1 MFPNKPH
8 YFSLV
13 IVFFL
18 VICSCTMREEN
29 IALIDFSDQTAEQT
43 ISSGI
48 DTIPVLRVA
57 IAAVISPKESFVY
70 YRELFDFMSDRL
82 NMKIEFK
89 QRMSYEEVNNLLDR
103 NLVDIA
109 FICTGAYIDG
119 SDGFD
124 LLVTPV
130 TKDKPY
136 FHAYVIANEN
146 SGIETFQDIRDH
158 SFAYTDPLSF
168 TGRTYPLKRVLDQ
181 GSEPDSFF
189 SSLIYTMSH
198 DVSIQMVSR
207 NLVDAA
213 SVSGL
218 IFDYLSVNQPEMVMN
233 INIIEKSEDFGMPPV
248 VSSLLL
254 PVETRDRLRE
264 LFTQMHEDAR
274 GMEILGKLKIEH
286 FVIADDT
293 LYSSAR
299 KMRNEAWQ

>member
-1 MFPNKPH
+1 MFSSKPH
-8 YFSLV
+8 YFSL
-13 IVFFL
+13 IISFL
-18 VICSCTMREEN
+18 ILVSCNTREDN
-29 IALIDFSDQTAEQT
+29 IALIDFSDQTAGQNL
-43 ISSGI
+43 SSAT
-48 DTIPVLRVA
+48 DTVPILRVA

-89 QRMSYEEVNNLLDR
+89 QRMTYEDVNNLLDM

-130 TKDKPY
+130 TNNKPY
-136 FHAYVIANEN
+136 YHAYVIANKN
-146 SGIETFQDIRDH
+146 SGIRTFEDIRNH
-158 SFAYTDPLSF
+158 SFAFTDPLSF
-168 TGRTYPLKRVLDQ
+168 TGKTYAIKRVRDH
-181 GSEPDSFF
+181 GSEPDAFF

-213 SVSGL
+213 SVNGL
-218 IFDYLSVNQPEMVMN
+218 IFDYLSINQPDMLMN
-233 INIIEKSEDFGMPPV
+233 INIIEKSEVFGMPPI

-254 PVETRDRLRE
+254 PLETRDRLRE
-264 LFTQMHEDAR
+264 LFTHMHEDATGR
-274 GMEILGKLKIEH
+274 AILGKLQIER
-286 FVIADDT
+286 FIIADDT

-299 KMRNEAWQ
+299 IMRNEAWQ

>member
-1 MFPNKPH
+1 MFSVKPQ

-13 IVFFL
+13 VSFL
-18 VICSCTMREEN
+18 ILVSCNSREDN
-29 IALIDFSDQTAEQT
+29 IALIDFSDQTAGQT
-43 ISSGI
+43 LSPET
-48 DTIPVLRVA
+48 DTVPVLRVA

-70 YRELFDFMSDRL
+70 YRELFDFMSERL

-89 QRMSYEEVNNLLDR
+89 QRMTYEDVNNLLDM

-130 TKDKPY
+130 TKNKPY
-136 FHAYVIANEN
+136 YHAYVIANEN

-158 SFAYTDPLSF
+158 TFAFTDPLSF
-168 TGRTYPLKRVLDQ
+168 TGKTYAIKRVRDL

-189 SSLIYTMSH
+189 ASLIYTMSH

-218 IFDYLSVNQPEMVMN
+218 IFDYLSVNQPDMLMN
-233 INIIEKSEDFGMPPV
+233 VNIIERSEVFGMPPV

-254 PVETRDRLRE
+254 PAETRDRLRK
-264 LFTQMHEDAR
+264 LFTQMHEDDR
-274 GMEILGKLKIEH
+274 GREILGNLQLERFI
-286 FVIADDT
+286 IADDT

>member
-1 MFPNKPH
+1 MFSSKPH
-8 YFSLV
+8 YFSL
-13 IVFFL
+13 IISFL
-18 VICSCTMREEN
+18 ILVSCNTREDN
-29 IALIDFSDQTAEQT
+29 IALIDFSDQTVGQNL
-43 ISSGI
+43 SSAT
-48 DTIPVLRVA
+48 DTVPILRVA

-89 QRMSYEEVNNLLDR
+89 QRMTYEDVNNLLDM

-130 TKDKPY
+130 TNNKPY
-136 FHAYVIANEN
+136 YHAYVIANEN
-146 SGIETFQDIRDH
+146 SGIRTFEDIRNH
-158 SFAYTDPLSF
+158 SFAFTDPLSF
-168 TGRTYPLKRVLDQ
+168 TGKTYAIKRVRDH
-181 GSEPDSFF
+181 GSEPDAFF

-213 SVSGL
+213 SVNGL
-218 IFDYLSVNQPEMVMN
+218 IFDYLSINQPDMLMN
-233 INIIEKSEDFGMPPV
+233 INIIEKSEVFGMPPI

-254 PVETRDRLRE
+254 PLETRDRLRE
-264 LFTQMHEDAR
+264 LFTHMHEDATGR
-274 GMEILGKLKIEH
+274 AILGKLQIER
-286 FVIADDT
+286 FIIADDT

-299 KMRNEAWQ
+299 IMRNEAWQ

>member
-1 MFPNKPH
+1 MFSNKPH
-8 YFSLV
+8 YFSLL
-13 IVFFL
+13 ILYFL
-18 VICSCTMREEN
+18 IICSCTIREEN
-29 IALIDFSDQTAEQT
+29 IAHIDFSDQTAGQAL
-43 ISSGI
+43 SSGT

-82 NMKIEFK
+82 DMKIEFK
-89 QRMSYEEVNNLLDR
+89 QRMSYEEVNNLLDQ

-130 TKDKPY
+130 TKNQPY
-136 FHAYVIANEN
+136 YHAYVIANEN
-146 SGIETFQDIRDH
+146 TGIENFEDIRDH
-158 SFAYTDPLSF
+158 SFAFTDPLSF
-168 TGRTYPLKRVLDQ
+168 TGKTYAIKRLRDH

-218 IFDYLSVNQPEMVMN
+218 IFDYLAINQPDMTMN
-233 INIIEKSEDFGMPPV
+233 INIVERSEVFGMPPV

-254 PVETRDRLRE
+254 PVETRDRLRK
-264 LFTQMHEDAR
+264 LFTQMHEDAM
-274 GMEILGKLKIEH
+274 GQEILGKLQIDR
-286 FVIADDT
+286 FIIAEDT

-299 KMRNEAWQ
+299 KMRNEVWQ

>member
-1 MFPNKPH
+1 MFSSKPH
-8 YFSLV
+8 YFSL
-13 IVFFL
+13 IISFL
-18 VICSCTMREEN
+18 ILVSCNTREDN
-29 IALIDFSDQTAEQT
+29 IALIDFSDQTVGQNL
-43 ISSGI
+43 SSAT
-48 DTIPVLRVA
+48 DTVPILRVA

-89 QRMSYEEVNNLLDR
+89 QRMTYEDVNNLLDM

-130 TKDKPY
+130 TNNKPY
-136 FHAYVIANEN
+136 YHAYVIANKN
-146 SGIETFQDIRDH
+146 SGIRTFEDIRNH
-158 SFAYTDPLSF
+158 SFAFTDPLSF
-168 TGRTYPLKRVLDQ
+168 TGKTYAIKRVRDH
-181 GSEPDSFF
+181 GSEPDAFF

-213 SVSGL
+213 SVNGL
-218 IFDYLSVNQPEMVMN
+218 IFDYLSINQPDMLMN
-233 INIIEKSEDFGMPPV
+233 INIIEKSEVFGMPPI

-254 PVETRDRLRE
+254 PLETRDRLRE
-264 LFTQMHEDAR
+264 LFTHMHEDATGR
-274 GMEILGKLKIEH
+274 AILGKLQIER
-286 FVIADDT
+286 FIIADDT

-299 KMRNEAWQ
+299 IMRNEAWQ

>member
-1 MFPNKPH
+1 MFSGKPC

-13 IVFFL
+13 FSFL
-18 VICSCTMREEN
+18 ILVSCNSRQDN
-29 IALIDFSDQTAEQT
+29 ISFIDFSDQTAGQD
-43 ISSGI
+43 ISSGTDSVPI
-48 DTIPVLRVA
+48 LRVA
-57 IAAVISPKESFVY
+57 ISAVISPKESFVY

-89 QRMSYEEVNNLLDR
+89 QRMSYDEVNNLLDR

-136 FHAYVIANEN
+136 YHAYVIANEN
-146 SGIETFQDIRDH
+146 SGIESFQDIRDH
-158 SFAYTDPLSF
+158 TFAFTDPLSF
-168 TGRTYPLKRVLDQ
+168 TGKTYAIKRVRDH
-181 GSEPDSFF
+181 GSEPEAFF
-189 SSLIYTMSH
+189 SSLIYTRSH

-207 NLVDAA
+207 NLIDAA
-213 SVSGL
+213 SVNGL
-218 IFDYLSVNQPEMVMN
+218 IFDYLSINQPDMVMN
-233 INIIEKSEDFGMPPV
+233 VNIIEKSEVFGIPPV

-254 PVETRDRLRE
+254 PVETRDRLRK
-264 LFTQMHEDAR
+264 LFINMHEDAR
-274 GMEILGKLKIEH
+274 GREILGKLQIDR
-286 FVIADDT
+286 FIIADDT